1 MAPPPDAFLVWG
13 SGGHGKVVSDL
24 LCALGHPLAGF
35 IDAAAGRQGAVV
47 VPGAA
52 VVLQQDAFLRM
63 VAGGVLPAGSGAV
76 ALGVGDNAGRL
87 RCWRSLGGLPAPA
100 LVHPTAVVSPW
111 AAVGG
116 ATVVFAKAVINPG
129 AVLHEAVIVN
139 TGAIVEHDCVLGAGA
154 HVSPGA
160 VLAGGVRLGER
171 AWVGAGAT
179 VLPGV
184 RIGSGAVVGAGAV
197 VTRDVAAGATV
208 VGVPAR
214 EIRSRLPPVVD
225 PDDPG
230 AA

>member
-13 SGGHGKVVSDL
+13 AGGHGKVVADL
-24 LCALGHPLAGF
+24 LRALGHPLAGF
-35 IDAAAGRQGAVV
+35 VDADAGREGAEV

-52 VVLQQDAFLRM
+52 VVLHEPAFFRL
-63 VAGGVLPAGSGAV
+63 VGDGLLPAGCGAV
-76 ALGVGDNAGRL
+76 ALGVGDNARRL
-87 RCWRSLGGLPAPA
+87 ACFRALRGLPAPA
-100 LVHPTAVVSPW
+100 LVHPSAVVSPW
-111 AAVGG
+111 AAVG
-116 ATVVFAKAVINPG
+116 AAAVVFAAAVVNPG
-129 AVLHEAVIVN
+129 AVLHAAVIVN

-160 VLAGGVRLGER
+160 VLAGGVHLGER

-197 VTRDVAAGATV
+197 VTRPVAAGATV

-214 EIRSRLPPVVD
+214 EV
-225 PDDPG
+225 
-230 AA
+230 